1 MEKMSKTEQ
10 RKMLK
15 ALDKAAD
22 YTKDGM
28 SPDQALTKVAKEY
41 DFNAPRIER
50 LCEAYNKA
58 NAVAYM
64 KTASEEDRAENH
76 PIANINNVIS
86 NIYGEQEKTASE
98 LVFKKRDYA
107 SIQYTESMG
116 KTASEFVPKTNIT
129 KQSIGY
135 ALEAIQGQLER
146 LTKHAEEKRVK
157 AERKVTNGLNEL
169 TGEIQKIPLTR
180 QGRKQL
186 EKIAQYMVD
195 AYGEERGHLLI
206 NAVNANI
213 DDPDRYMDCMPKK
226 AKAVVLPS
234 EKIYKIAS
242 QLMDDREHMLEM
254 QKMAA
259 DSIEVADRAVGKVA
273 DNRLAAVL
281 EDLPALLK
289 APSEPHMDISTGMT
303 GEWDA
308 YAKDLKSRRM
318 LYDMML
324 HDEEI
329 KGYSPRKTQAA
340 YNDIVETFP
349 ELAQKRQILRAM
361 LRKSL
366 AQGGNMDIYEIKDL
380 ITAGKEHLNK
390 GKTNAETRNRLSS
403 NITNISNNNSND
415 VITTSI
421 PISIGGRG

>member
-15 ALDKAAD
+15 ALNKAAD

-64 KTASEEDRAENH
+64 KTASEEERAENH
-76 PIANINNVIS
+76 PIANINNVINS
-86 NIYGEQEKTASE
+86 IYGDQEKTASE
-98 LVFKKRDYA
+98 LTFRKKDYSSA
-107 SIQYTESMG
+107 QYTAPMA
-116 KTASEFVPKTNIT
+116 KTASEHTNRGT
-129 KQSIGY
+129 KVSRQSIGY
-135 ALEAIQGQLER
+135 SLEVMQGQLER
-146 LTKHAEEKRVK
+146 LVKHAEERRVK

-169 TGEIQKIPLTR
+169 TGRIQRVPLTR
-180 QGRKQL
+180 DGKKQL
-186 EKIAQYMVD
+186 HKIAQTIVD
-195 AYGEERGHLLI
+195 AYGEEKGHLLV

-213 DDPDRYMDCMPKK
+213 DDADRYMECLPKK

-234 EKIYKIAS
+234 DDIYKIAGELIES
-242 QLMDDREHMLEM
+242 RDHMLEM

-259 DSIEVADRAVGKVA
+259 DSLDVASGAVGSVS
-273 DNRLAAVL
+273 NNTLARIL
-281 EDLPALLK
+281 DDLPSLSK
-289 APSEPHMDISTGMT
+289 APDEPHMDVSTGMT

-380 ITAGKEHLNK
+380 ITAGKEHLTK
-390 GKTNAETRNRLSS
+390 GKTNAETRNTLSS
-403 NITNISNNNSND
+403 SINNVGNSSSND
-415 VITTSI
+415 TMLTSI
-421 PISIGGRG
+421 PITIGGR